1 MENFVQAVKATYAT
15 TGKSKT
21 TNAFCVLCRNVPMKN
36 VENNIY

>member
-21 TNAFCVLCRNVPMKN
+21 TNAFGMRPMQPTTF
-36 VENNIY
+36 